1 MDLRASISLLVLL
14 LGLSKALH
22 VTADVD
28 EDDIFLE
35 EPDSVDLTTQILA
48 TNNASSEFLIEGDLV
63 VPKTRNAM
71 ACWNN
76 YCLWKRS
83 ANGKV
88 EVPYIVNPEF
98 SYYEVRKILNAMAT
112 FSSKTC
118 VQFVPRSSQRD
129 YLSIENKSGF
139 AIWVGRTGGGQ
150 VVSLNRYGCVYH
162 GIIQHELLHALGFH
176 HEQTRSDRDQHVRI
190 NFENINRRMVYNFQ
204 KQYTNNLNTPYDY
217 SSVMHYGSTA
227 FSTNGRE
234 TITPIPN
241 PNVKI
246 GQRRGMSSIDIQR
259 INKLYGC
266 CEYDLMYNTEYLK
279 L

>member
-76 YCLWKRS
+76 YCLWKKS

-98 SYYEVRKILNAMAT
+98 SYYEVRKIQNAMAT

-118 VQFVPRSSQRD
+118 LKFVPRSSQRD
-129 YLSIENKSGF
+129 YLSIENKSGCF
-139 AIWVGRTGGGQ
+139 SNLGRTGGGQ

-227 FSTNGRE
+227 FSTNGRK
-234 TITPIPN
+234 TITPFPN

-246 GQRRGMSSIDIQR
+246 GQRRGMSTIDIQR

-266 CEYDLMYNTEYLK
+266 CEYDLMYNSGC
-279 L
+279 

>member
-14 LGLSKALH
+14 LGLSKALPL
-22 VTADVD
+22 TADVD

-35 EPDSVDLTTQILA
+35 EPDNLDLTTQILT

-76 YCLWKRS
+76 YCLWKKS

-98 SYYEVRKILNAMAT
+98 SYYEVRKIQNAMAT
-112 FSSKTC
+112 FSCKTC
-118 VQFVPRSSQRD
+118 VKFVPRSSQRD
-129 YLSIENKSGF
+129 YLSIENKSGCYSYL
-139 AIWVGRTGGGQ
+139 GRTGGGQ

-190 NFENINRRMVYNFQ
+190 NFENINQRMVSNFQ
-204 KQYTNNLNTPYDY
+204 KQHTNNLNTPYDY

-227 FSTNGRE
+227 FSINGRE

-246 GQRRGMSSIDIQR
+246 GQRRGMTSIDIQR

-266 CEYDLMYNTEYLK
+266 
-279 L
+279 